1 MCIKWLQHTVSI
13 LARWF
18 LCRLVI
24 ITFVS
29 LGLPQSWPLNIF
41 LMFQPNNNSVLF
53 SKLMHDK
60 VALEPSLV
68 THWKTQTPNKS
79 TVVSSDSCLHT
90 LNTEE
95 NAQFLQVHKLHS
107 RTKFCYCPCIIY
119 VCTLKK
125 KKSPQIFV
133 LTLQSNFLETL
144 LGNAVS
150 LLLAF

>member
-1 MCIKWLQHTVSI
+1 
-13 LARWF
+13 
-18 LCRLVI
+18 
-24 ITFVS
+24 
-29 LGLPQSWPLNIF
+29 
-41 LMFQPNNNSVLF
+41 MFQPNNNSVLF

-125 KKSPQIFV
+125 KKFATNICINTAEQLSRNFTWKCCFLYYWHFKLQNTMVIIPDIAMFSIFHHWGM
-133 LTLQSNFLETL
+133 L
-144 LGNAVS
+144 
-150 LLLAF
+150 